1 MERESRVE
9 KWLGDQLRPMGF
21 LYWKFVS
28 PCSPGVPDR
37 VLICPDGAVVWVELK
52 TETGRLSRQQQVRIH
67 ELMGLGQ
74 QVAVVHGML
83 EARYFAQ
90 QMIRVHVEGGD
101 HNDHV

>member
-1 MERESRVE
+1 MERESKVE
-9 KWLGDQLRPMGF
+9 KWLGDQLRPIGF

-28 PCSPGVPDR
+28 PGSPGVPDR

-52 TETGRLSRQQQVRIH
+52 TETGRLSKQQQVRIH
-67 ELMGLGQ
+67 ELMGWGQ

-90 QMIRVHVEGGD
+90 QMILIHTEGGD

>member
-1 MERESRVE
+1 MERESKVE
-9 KWLGDQLRPMGF
+9 KWLGDRLKSAGF

-28 PCSPGVPDR
+28 PGSPGVPDR

-52 TETGRLSRQQQVRIH
+52 TETGRLSKQQQVRIH

>member
-1 MERESRVE
+1 M
-9 KWLGDQLRPMGF
+9 
-21 LYWKFVS
+21 
-28 PCSPGVPDR
+28 
-37 VLICPDGAVVWVELK
+37 LICPDGVVVWVELK
-52 TETGRLSRQQQVRIH
+52 TETGRLSKQQQVRIH
-67 ELMGLGQ
+67 ELMGRGQ